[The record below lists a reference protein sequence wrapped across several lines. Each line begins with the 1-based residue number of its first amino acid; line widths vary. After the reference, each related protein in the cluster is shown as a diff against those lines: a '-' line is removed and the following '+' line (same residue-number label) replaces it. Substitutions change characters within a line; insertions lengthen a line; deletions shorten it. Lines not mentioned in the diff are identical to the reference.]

1 MSQMRTA
8 VVLAALCL
16 AVTGCKFVKTAD
28 QQAQAAA
35 SAFDPDKMVA
45 GAWDAEVLPYM
56 KQRAGAFED
65 VMALITSNPDAA
77 AQKFG
82 HKEKEGNAPWTYV
95 ATVKGT
101 IVTAETKSRAASV
114 EVDVNG
120 DGKPDV
126 RVAIGP
132 AIRGTAL
139 RDSLGFVNF
148 NAFKNQIDWAQYGK
162 SFNTHVNATVL
173 EKLPRDGLVGKKIEA
188 LGAFPQPP
196 AGELPQFVPATMTV
210 GG

>member
-1 MSQMRTA
+1 MLLMRTA
-8 VVLAALCL
+8 VVFTALCL
-16 AVTGCKFVKTAD
+16 GLAGCKFVKTAD

-35 SAFDPDKMVA
+35 NAFDPDRMVA
-45 GAWDAEVLPYM
+45 GSWDTKVLPYL
-56 KQRAGAFED
+56 KQRAGAFET
-65 VMALITSNPDAA
+65 VTALIASDPDAA
-77 AQKFG
+77 AKTYG
-82 HKEKEGNAPWTYV
+82 HKEKEGNAPWTYA

-101 IVTAETKSRAASV
+101 ILTAETKSRAGYV

-120 DGKPDV
+120 DGKADL

-148 NAFKNQIDWAQYGK
+148 NEFKNQIDWAQYGK

-173 EKLPRDGLVGKKIEA
+173 EKLPRDGLVGKRIEA
-188 LGAFPQPP
+188 LGAFAQPA
-196 AGELPQFVPATMTV
+196 AGELPQFVPATVTL